1 MHTVWTVVA
10 LGYISL
16 QALFWPESQCFFGGG
31 FSVFPVRVKTPVG

>member
-31 FSVFPVRVKTPVG
+31 SQYSQLESKPQ